1 MIEVDG
7 LVKTY
12 GSIQAVQGLSFAVR
26 KGEILGLV
34 GPNGAGK
41 TTTLR
46 CMTGIIPPT
55 SGRVRIAG
63 FDLIDQPLE
72 AKRRLAFV
80 PDEPRLFDYLR

>member
-1 MIEVDG
+1 MIEIEA

-12 GSIQAVQGLSFAVR
+12 GPIHAVSGLSLAVR
-26 KGEILGLV
+26 AGEILGLV

-55 SGRVRIAG
+55 SGRVTIAG
-63 FDLIDQPLE
+63 FDLGTQPLD
-72 AKRRLAFV
+72 AKRR
-80 PDEPRLFDYLR
+80 PRSVVNRSAVNRSA